1 MPKIAASMILMC
13 DVILIAQTMSN
24 LLLSSTEPKA
34 FFSAV
39 TLFEVS
45 GAVF

>member
-1 MPKIAASMILMC
+1 MILMH

-24 LLLSSTEPKA
+24 LLLRRNEPKA

-39 TLFEVS
+39 MLFEVS

>member
-1 MPKIAASMILMC
+1 MILMRN
-13 DVILIAQTMSN
+13 VILIAQTMSN
-24 LLLSSTEPKA
+24 LLLRSTERKA

>member
-1 MPKIAASMILMC
+1 MPKIATPMILMR
-13 DVILIAQTMSN
+13 DVILIVQTMSN
-24 LLLSSTEPKA
+24 LLLSSTEPKT

>member
-1 MPKIAASMILMC
+1 MILMR

-24 LLLSSTEPKA
+24 FILLRSTEPKA